1 MPASLWRAVLT
12 PALALMILPPSASAT
27 WSIIVIDPSSRLIG
41 VAAASCTFD
50 VYGIAGFVPGKGA
63 VISQSIGNPAAREL
77 ALKLLNE
84 GVALDSVMRIITAP
98 TFDRQVEEQQY
109 AMATVAG
116 DRAQFTGRAMGT
128 HYAGQRSANGVLV
141 QGNSL
146 TGAAVLDRALDAVR
160 EARRAGRS
168 MEDVLMAGLE
178 AGAAAGGDA
187 RCGAQRATSAFVVV
201 VKPDNRPHL
210 PFLTLA
216 VFGVDRSGVNAV
228 SLLRSRLT
236 RWQASGGGMRV
247 TTEWVQP

>member
-1 MPASLWRAVLT
+1 MPRSIRRAAVTGVLSLA
-12 PALALMILPPSASAT
+12 MLPPSASAT
-27 WSIIVIDPSSRLIG
+27 WSIIVLDPTTRLIG

-84 GVALDSVMRIITAP
+84 GVSLDSVMRIITARA
-98 TFDRQVEEQQY
+98 FDPKVEEQQY
-109 AMATVAG
+109 AMATVDG
-116 DRAQFTGRAMGT
+116 DRAQFTGRAMGV
-128 HYAGQRSANGVLV
+128 HYAGQRSADGVLV

-146 TGAAVLDRALDAVR
+146 PGAAVLDRALDAVR
-160 EARRAGRS
+160 KARDAGRS
-168 MEDVLMAGLE
+168 MEEVLMAGLE

-216 VFGVDRSGVNAV
+216 VFGVDQGGVNAV
-228 SLLRSRLT
+228 DLLRSRLA
-236 RWQASGGGMRV
+236 RWQATGGRMRV